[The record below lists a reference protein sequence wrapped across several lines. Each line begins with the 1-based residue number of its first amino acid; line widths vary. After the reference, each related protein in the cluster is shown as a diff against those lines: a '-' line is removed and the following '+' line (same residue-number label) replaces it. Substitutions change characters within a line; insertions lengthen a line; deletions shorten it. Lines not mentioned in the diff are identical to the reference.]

1 MDMFIKIAFLVVF
14 FAVMI
19 GVGIYC
25 RKQATDVN
33 GFVLGNR
40 SVGPWLTAFAFGTS
54 YFSAVIFVGYAGQF
68 GWKFGMAST
77 WIGLGNAFIGSLLAW
92 NILGRRTRVMTQH
105 LDTAT
110 MPDFFMKRYDSKAL
124 KIAAAVII
132 FIFLIPYTASL
143 YNGLS
148 RLFEMAFHIP
158 YTYCVIAM
166 AVLTGIYVVLGGYMA
181 TAINDFIQGII
192 MLFGIIAVI
201 VAVMNINGGLTETI
215 ALLSQESTTTAAGTE
230 FKGAFTSFLG
240 PDIFGL
246 IGVVILTSLGTWGL
260 PQMVQKFYAIKSE
273 KSISTGTIV
282 STIFAIIVA
291 GGCYFL
297 GGFGRLFGEMG
308 EGGKPVGGFDAIIP
322 GMLENLSPILIG
334 IVVILVLSASMS
346 TLSSLVLTSS
356 SVLTID
362 FIDPLFRKEKAMDE
376 KKKVL
381 IMRVLIVFFIAVS
394 AVIAI
399 VQANSPVMF
408 ISQMMG
414 VSWGALAGAFL
425 APFMY
430 GLYLKRVP
438 KIAVWINYIM
448 GICISLASFYCNLT
462 GVVFNNPVLDYFKS
476 PINAGM
482 LAMILGIVITPIIT
496 AIAPAKDKERV
507 DGIFSCFSRK
517 ITVTSKHSIE
527 ED

>member
-1 MDMFIKIAFLVVF
+1 MDMFIKIAFLVIF

-25 RKQATDVN
+25 RKQSTDVN

-92 NILGRRTRVMTQH
+92 NVLGRRTRVMTQH

-148 RLFEMAFHIP
+148 RLFKMAFGIP
-158 YTYCVIAM
+158 YEYCVIAM
-166 AVLTGIYVVLGGYMA
+166 AVLTGIYVVVGGYMA

-192 MLFGIIAVI
+192 MIFGI
-201 VAVMNINGGLTETI
+201 VAVIWAVLRINGGLGSTI
-215 ALLSQESTTTAAGTE
+215 TLLSQIQAEGTQM
-230 FKGAFTSFLG
+230 KGAFTSFLG

-282 STIFAIIVA
+282 STVFAIIVA

-297 GGFGRLFGEMG
+297 GGFGRLFGESG
-308 EGGKPVGGFDAIIP
+308 ADGKPVGGFDSVVP
-322 GMLENLSPILIG
+322 TMLENLSPILIG
-334 IVVILVLSASMS
+334 VVVILVLSASMS

-362 FIDPLFRKEKAMDE
+362 FIEPVFFKNKELVE
-376 KKKVL
+376 KKKVS
-381 IMRVLIVFFIAVS
+381 IMRIFIVFFIAIS
-394 AVIAI
+394 AIIAI
-399 VQANSPVMF
+399 IQAKSPVMF

-430 GLYLKRVP
+430 GLYMKRVP
-438 KIAVWINYIM
+438 KIAVWINYVL
-448 GICISLASFYCNLT
+448 GVGISLASFICNMA
-462 GVVFNNPVLDYFKS
+462 GVKFASPVLTYFQS

-482 LAMILGIVITPIIT
+482 AAMIIGIIITPII
-496 AIAPAKDKERV
+496 AGIAPSKDVDRV
-507 DGIFSCFSRK
+507 EKIFSCYK
-517 ITVTSKHSIE
+517 KTHTVSSKHSIDE
-527 ED
+527 T